1 MPEWLKSRLIF
12 FFPACLIM
20 GLIFVFMG
28 NGDNAAARKAE
39 LDFNYMRETQF
50 DEGSYVKGRVYEVM
64 GEFAYEETYKT
75 TFGIKTSERIS
86 SHFYV
91 VPMIGSETPYYV
103 AVEIAHK
110 DIIPKAEKLMEQTW
124 AYHNTGVEPAIWG
137 EFDIVGKVRPL
148 EGELL
153 DYMYEW
159 FMDGDPTATRAEYS
173 QYICPYIIKYH
184 SIESTNDLVI
194 IGLIG
199 AIIGGIGTAVLVIL
213 FLKGRNNGAV
223 RATLPTVPYA
233 PPVEN
238 AQSAYNP
245 DDDPRFNM
253 PVNPPSADNP
263 ETPPKT
269 EEEETT
275 ISDRW
280 GD

>member
-1 MPEWLKSRLIF
+1 MSEWLKNRFIF

-20 GLIFVFMG
+20 GIIFIFMG
-28 NGDNAAARKAE
+28 NGDNAAASKAE

-50 DEGSYVKGRVYEVM
+50 DDGMYVKGRVYEVL

-110 DIIPKAEKLMEQTW
+110 DIIPEAEKLMEQTW
-124 AYHNTGVEPAIWG
+124 AYYDTGVEPSIWN

-184 SIESTNDLVI
+184 SIKSTNDLVM
-194 IGLIG
+194 IGLIF
-199 AIIGGIGTAVLVIL
+199 AIIGGIGTAVLVII
-213 FLKGRNNGAV
+213 FLKGRNGGTV
-223 RATLPTVPYA
+223 RATVPTVPYA
-233 PPVEN
+233 PPSEN
-238 AQSAYNP
+238 AYNP
-245 DDDPRFNM
+245 DNDPRFSV
-253 PVNPPSADNP
+253 PVQTPSADTQQTSSDTQEDD
-263 ETPPKT
+263 ETPIK
-269 EEEETT
+269 
-275 ISDRW
+275 DRW